1 MHGNQVPRLAL
12 DPTLPEPVARHLR
25 EHPHLLQRIRAGWTP
40 PPYWPVRVPLLARTA
55 ALLLIIATLLILPV
69 AAAGD
74 SGGVD
79 LDSVAAAFSI
89 GLVFAGGFLGVGVAA
104 ELLPNLS
111 RMRVNRSLRYAREH
125 PGCFVLPEDLD
136 DWTAPLLRRAQ
147 DAADAVLSSQIVRRG
162 LLDNTL
168 NEVRLRDE
176 TWRIARRLA
185 DLTRVAADYT
195 AIVGERVPAEFAEA
209 YRPYDETLRSSFAS
223 LTARVEALEDYA
235 EKVRRADRHFEVF
248 RNLERLREHNEDFE
262 RLRADLV
269 DDRLSRPGTKELGAE
284 AEQVERRLRDS
295 VEEARQ
301 AAEYLLDSAPED
313 PGAGPP
319 DADPPAVP
327 AARRPG
333 GLPAGTAGSIAH
345 GGRGGRQNGRENGR
359 ANGEGNGRGNGEED
373 GEEGNV
379 SGDARPEA
387 RTTGTGGEGSA
398 ATHTA

>member
-25 EHPHLLQRIRAGWTP
+25 ENPHLLQQIRAGWSP

-55 ALLLIIATLLILPV
+55 ALLLIIATLLVLPI
-69 AAAGD
+69 AAGD
-74 SGGVD
+74 TGVVD
-79 LDSVAAAFSI
+79 LESVAAAFSI
-89 GLVFAGGFLGVGVAA
+89 GLVFAGGFFGVGVAA

-111 RMRVNRSLRYAREH
+111 RMQVNRSVRYAREH
-125 PGCFVLPEDLD
+125 PDCFVLPQDLD
-136 DWTAPLLRRAQ
+136 EWTAPLLRRAQ
-147 DAADAVLSSQIVRRG
+147 DAVDAVLSSQIGRRG
-162 LLDNTL
+162 LLDGTL

-185 DLTRVAADYT
+185 KLTRVAADYT

-248 RNLERLREHNEDFE
+248 RNLERLREHNDAFE
-262 RLRADLV
+262 GLRAELV
-269 DDRLSRPGTKELGAE
+269 DDEVSRPGTRELGAE
-284 AEQVERRLRDS
+284 VEQVERRLRDS

-313 PGAGPP
+313 SRAGLPA
-319 DADPPAVP
+319 ADPAPDPTAVP
-327 AARRPG
+327 APGRPG
-333 GLPAGTAGSIAH
+333 GLPAGSSAAARDDRRDGPRHEADGAGP
-345 GGRGGRQNGRENGR
+345 EPR
-359 ANGEGNGRGNGEED
+359 A
-373 GEEGNV
+373 
-379 SGDARPEA
+379 
-387 RTTGTGGEGSA
+387 TGTDNEGSA
-398 ATHTA
+398 TPRSR

>member
-1 MHGNQVPRLAL
+1 VHGNQVPRLAL

-25 EHPHLLQRIRAGWTP
+25 ENPHLLQQIRAGWTP

-55 ALLLIIATLLILPV
+55 ALLLIITTLIVLPM

-74 SGGVD
+74 AGVVD
-79 LDSVAAAFSI
+79 LESVVAAFSI
-89 GLVFAGGFLGVGVAA
+89 GLAFAGGFFGVGVAA

-111 RMRVNRSLRYAREH
+111 RMQVSRSVRYACEH
-125 PGCFVLPEDLD
+125 PDCFVLPQDLD

-147 DAADAVLSSQIVRRG
+147 DAVDAVLSAQISRRG
-162 LLDNTL
+162 LLDGTL

-185 DLTRVAADYT
+185 KLTRVAADYT

-262 RLRADLV
+262 GLRAELV
-269 DDRLSRPGTKELGAE
+269 EDQASRPDTRELGAE
-284 AEQVERRLRDS
+284 VEQVERRLRDS

-301 AAEYLLDSAPED
+301 AAEYLLDSASADSRDDLP
-313 PGAGPP
+313 A
-319 DADPPAVP
+319 ADPAAVP
-327 AARRPG
+327 APGRPD
-333 GLPAGTAGSIAH
+333 GLPAGSSAAPPAVSPAGTRDDRRD
-345 GGRGGRQNGRENGR
+345 GPRQE
-359 ANGEGNGRGNGEED
+359 AAD
-373 GEEGNV
+373 GAG
-379 SGDARPEA
+379 PEP
-387 RTTGTGGEGSA
+387 RTTGTEDEGSA
-398 ATHTA
+398 TPHTA